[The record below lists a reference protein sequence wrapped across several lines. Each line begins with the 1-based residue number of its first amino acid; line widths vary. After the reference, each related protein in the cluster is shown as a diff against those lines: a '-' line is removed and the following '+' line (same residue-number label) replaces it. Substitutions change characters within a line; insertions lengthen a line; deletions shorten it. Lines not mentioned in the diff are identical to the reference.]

1 MNHQKVRRLLC
12 VLCWLGVAMSGFL
25 TGYMLHLTR
34 QFPEV
39 EAFARNAYL
48 AGALALLWLAA
59 AAWFTLRGRSE
70 RKNERK

>member
-1 MNHQKVRRLLC
+1 MNDRKISCLLC

-25 TGYMLHLTR
+25 TGYMFHLTL

-59 AAWFTLRGRSE
+59 AAYFTVRARRDHG
-70 RKNERK
+70 K